1 MRKFWLGMA
10 FLAVSGYL
18 VYVGIKQ
25 GSDLL
30 ALSTV
35 IGAQAAG
42 VLAIVWGNVKE
53 HQNGHK
59 PQ

>member
-10 FLAVSGYL
+10 FLAVSGFI
-18 VYVGIKQ
+18 VFVGIRS

-42 VLAIVWGNVKE
+42 VLAIVWGNREEWKAK
-53 HQNGHK
+53 NGK
-59 PQ
+59 